1 MLIAW
6 RYRERNTLIQ
16 KLDPRARWIFLL
28 AVMFSVIQFWDLRFL
43 AFFMGLSLMYYF
55 PARLTWKETRR
66 VWTFVL
72 ILVVVIIGINAVITG
87 RGGPTEIL
95 RGAGHVLWEAQWAVP
110 GVGWTIHPIITV
122 EKIVFALAQ
131 MMRMLTIAILFIP
144 VAFTFNPNHYGVT
157 FRRLGLPDKV
167 AFSMDLA
174 FRFVPTLARDFSLT
188 LDAQRARGYEVEK
201 LEGGLLAQIRKMA
214 PLIVPVTINAIVGAE
229 DIVNAMD
236 LRCFGLRPRT
246 WLHELRYAPRDYVLI
261 AVSAALL
268 GGSILVRTLLRVG
281 DFWVPDAV
289 LRLFGFS

>member
-1 MLIAW
+1 MI
-6 RYRERNTLIQ
+6 
-16 KLDPRARWIFLL
+16 
-28 AVMFSVIQFWDLRFL
+28 
-43 AFFMGLSLMYYF
+43 
-55 PARLTWKETRR
+55 
-66 VWTFVL
+66 
-72 ILVVVIIGINAVITG
+72 
-87 RGGPTEIL
+87 
-95 RGAGHVLWEAQWAVP
+95 
-110 GVGWTIHPIITV
+110 
-122 EKIVFALAQ
+122 
-131 MMRMLTIAILFIP
+131 RMLTIAILFIP

-201 LEGGLLAQIRKMA
+201 LSGGLIAQIRRMA

-246 WLHELRYAPRDYVLI
+246 WLQELRYTPRDYALI
-261 AVSAALL
+261 MFSALL
-268 GGSILVRTLLRVG
+268 LVGSILIRTLWRVG

-289 LRLFGFS
+289 LRLFGF

>member
-1 MLIAW
+1 MLISW

-28 AVMFSVIQFWDLRFL
+28 AVMFSVIQFWDIRFL
-43 AFFMGLSLMYYF
+43 LFFLGLALLYYF
-55 PARLTWKETRR
+55 LARLTWKETRR

-72 ILVVVIIGINAVITG
+72 ILVVVIIGINTVITG
-87 RGGPTEIL
+87 RGGSTAIL
-95 RGAGHVLWEAQWAVP
+95 RDTRHTVWEARWVVP
-110 GVGWTIHPIITV
+110 GAGWTIHPVITV

-131 MMRMLTIAILFIP
+131 MIRMLTIAILFIP

-174 FRFVPTLARDFSLT
+174 FRFVPTLARDFGLT

-201 LEGGLLAQIRKMA
+201 LSGGLIAQIRKMA

-246 WLHELRYAPRDYVLI
+246 WLQELRYTPRDYVLI
-261 AVSAALL
+261 VFSALL
-268 GGSILVRTLLRVG
+268 LVGSILIRTLWRVG
-281 DFWVPDAV
+281 DFWMPDLV

>member
-1 MLIAW
+1 
-6 RYRERNTLIQ
+6 
-16 KLDPRARWIFLL
+16 
-28 AVMFSVIQFWDLRFL
+28 
-43 AFFMGLSLMYYF
+43 
-55 PARLTWKETRR
+55 
-66 VWTFVL
+66 VL
-72 ILVVVIIGINAVITG
+72 ILVVVIIGINALITG
-87 RGGPTEIL
+87 RGGSTAVL
-95 RGAGHVLWEAQWAVP
+95 RDTRHTVWEARWVVP
-110 GVGWTIHPIITV
+110 GVGWTIHPFITV

-131 MMRMLTIAILFIP
+131 MLRMLTIAILFIP

-167 AFSMDLA
+167 AFSIDLA

-201 LEGGLLAQIRKMA
+201 LSGGLIAQIRKMA

-246 WLHELRYAPRDYVLI
+246 WLQELRYAPRDYALMAFSVAVL
-261 AVSAALL
+261 VS
-268 GGSILVRTLLRVG
+268 SILVRSLLRVG
-281 DFWVPDAV
+281 DFWVPEAV

>member
-1 MLIAW
+1 MLISW

-28 AVMFSVIQFWDLRFL
+28 AVMFSVIQFWDIRFL
-43 AFFMGLSLMYYF
+43 LFFLGLALLYYF
-55 PARLTWKETRR
+55 LARLTWKETRR

-72 ILVVVIIGINAVITG
+72 ILVVVIIGINAMITG
-87 RGGPTEIL
+87 RGGPTAVL
-95 RGAGHVLWEAQWAVP
+95 QGAGHVLWEARWTVP
-110 GVGWTIHPIITV
+110 GVGWTIRPILTV

-131 MMRMLTIAILFIP
+131 MMRMLTIATLFIP
-144 VAFTFNPNHYGVT
+144 VAFTFNPNLYGVT
-157 FRRLGLPDKV
+157 FRRLGLPDKM

-174 FRFVPTLARDFSLT
+174 FRFVPTLARDFNLT

-201 LEGGLLAQIRKMA
+201 LQGGLLAQIRKMA

-229 DIVNAMD
+229 DIINAMD

-246 WLHELRYAPRDYVLI
+246 WLHELRYTLRDGVLI
-261 AVSAALL
+261 AFSGVLL
-268 GGSILVRTLLRVG
+268 VGSTLIRALLRVG

-289 LRLFGFS
+289 LRLFGF

>member
-28 AVMFSVIQFWDLRFL
+28 AVMFSVIQFWDIRFL
-43 AFFMGLSLMYYF
+43 LFFIGLSLVYYF
-55 PARLTWKETRR
+55 LARLTWKETRR
-66 VWTFVL
+66 IWTFVL

-87 RGGPTEIL
+87 RGGSAEIL
-95 RGAGHVLWEAQWAVP
+95 RGAGHVLWEARWMVP
-110 GVGWTIHPIITV
+110 GLGWTIHPIITV
-122 EKIVFALAQ
+122 ERIVFALAQ
-131 MMRMLTIAILFIP
+131 MMRMLTIALLFIP
-144 VAFTFNPNHYGVT
+144 VAFIFNPNHYGVT

-174 FRFVPTLARDFSLT
+174 FRFVPTLARDFNLT

-201 LEGGLLAQIRKMA
+201 LEGGLFAQIRKTA

-236 LRCFGLRPRT
+236 LRCFGLRRRT
-246 WLHELRYAPRDYVLI
+246 WLHELRYAPRDIALI
-261 AVSAALL
+261 AFSGILL
-268 GGSILVRTLLRVG
+268 VGSTLIRTLLGIG
-281 DFWVPDAV
+281 DFWVPDLL
-289 LRLFGFS
+289 LRLFGF

>member
-1 MLIAW
+1 M
-6 RYRERNTLIQ
+6 
-16 KLDPRARWIFLL
+16 
-28 AVMFSVIQFWDLRFL
+28 
-43 AFFMGLSLMYYF
+43 
-55 PARLTWKETRR
+55 
-66 VWTFVL
+66 
-72 ILVVVIIGINAVITG
+72 
-87 RGGPTEIL
+87 
-95 RGAGHVLWEAQWAVP
+95 P

-131 MMRMLTIAILFIP
+131 MMRMQTIAILFIP

-201 LEGGLLAQIRKMA
+201 LQGGLLAQIRRMA

-246 WLHELRYAPRDYVLI
+246 WLHELRYTPRDYVLI
-261 AVSAALL
+261 SFSGALL
-268 GGSILVRTLLRVG
+268 VGSILVRALLRAG

-289 LRLFGFS
+289 LRLFGF